1 MVKVELVG
9 IVLIFVGIFVVG
21 IMCFVFVAR
30 ASGIFGKKVDP
41 RRDFFKEVE
50 AAREAQN
57 LEKNPISYDVTG
69 TWKGEGDGY
78 FGIGRDL
85 VIDLN
90 QEQSVI
96 NGRLTDQFGYSEFS
110 GMYIWPYLWF
120 EFERHG
126 TSFEFRGVIKET
138 TGGSTISGKYRY
150 FHEDANWS
158 VTLKTSQKAVY
169 IESPSGRY
177 RATTASI
184 SLNKALE
191 QSNRENPAMFS
202 DESNESGLFKKAD
215 PGPERCPDCNGEIEQ
230 IYSFCLYC
238 GTKKE

>member
-1 MVKVELVG
+1 MVRIELVG

-21 IMCFVFVAR
+21 IIFFIFVAR

-41 RRDFFKEVE
+41 RKDFFKEVE
-50 AAREAQN
+50 DAREAQN

-90 QEQSVI
+90 QEQSII
-96 NGRLTDQFGYSEFS
+96 NGRLTDQFGYSDFS

-120 EFERHG
+120 EFDRHG
-126 TSFEFRGVIKET
+126 TSFEFRGVIKEIP
-138 TGGSTISGKYRY
+138 GGSTIKGKYRY

-158 VTLKTSQKAVY
+158 VTLMTSQKSVY
-169 IESPSGRY
+169 IESPSGKY

-184 SLNKALE
+184 SLMKEAVE
-191 QSNRENPAMFS
+191 QSNQQTPSMFS
-202 DESNESGLFKKAD
+202 DELTESGRFKAD
-215 PGPERCPDCNGEIEQ
+215 PNKCEDCGGEIEQ